1 MSTIG
6 AATATCLMKFLV
18 YQNKLDIFELI
29 LSTVIVFL
37 TVTAYFMSLR
47 REAKLQARLALLAC
61 ERDDFIR
68 GLPDDQQVLILP
80 RHIHTK
86 QILATPQLRR

>member
-18 YQNKLDIFELI
+18 YQNRLDIFELI

-47 REAKLQARLALLAC
+47 REAKLHARLALLAS

-80 RHIHTK
+80 RHMHTK
-86 QILATPQLRR
+86 QILAMP